1 MAVVQNKQV
10 RGFAVIWTGI
20 TMIVGIATF
29 FGIYLAY
36 DGDGDN
42 LFGENSVGL
51 PVIPTET
58 AQQVAQVVSTNT
70 DVPPP
75 TATNTLAPTNTE
87 TVEPTE
93 EIVEQADDVTSAQSV
108 DDTANDDDT
117 DTNGREVAQA
127 STPESE
133 PTIAPTPLPVSDRSF
148 QLAIQVQ
155 PVIDGNPDVQRVWMD
170 SVRGLGLQWFKQQI
184 RWNEIELEPGEYD
197 WGRLD
202 ISLNMASEYGF
213 NVLASIVAAP
223 EWARPEGMSPERE
236 GPPEDTADFTNFLT
250 ELLNRYPGQI
260 HAIEV
265 WNEQNL
271 DREWTSMLG
280 LSATNY
286 VSLLRDTYNMI
297 QEVSP
302 GTIVISGALS
312 PTGLD
317 DGIGAIDDFRYMQL
331 MIDAGLLD
339 VTDCVGAH
347 HNGYNI
353 GPLVPYDNVP
363 NDPTAGFRGP
373 FDNPHHSWSFRST
386 LDGYISRIRNAG
398 SDTKLCIT
406 EFGWAVTEDLSGT
419 PRGFEFADDNTLE
432 EQATFF
438 VDALESMSSGDDVWL
453 AFIWNLNYG
462 PQAGWDPTNDNVPYS
477 LIGPDNTFR
486 PAYDAIRDWAAANQQ

>member
-1 MAVVQNKQV
+1 MATRTQARQTRNQV
-10 RGFAVIWTGI
+10 RGFVLIWTFI
-20 TMIVGIATF
+20 TLAMGMATF
-29 FGIYLAY
+29 LAIYFAY
-36 DGDGDN
+36 QPQIELSAPSVAN
-42 LFGENSVGL
+42 NSNNTGSSVVVIESQTPL
-51 PVIPTET
+51 PATET
-58 AQQVAQVVSTNT
+58 PLPLPTSTPMAEPTTEDVVAVAQAATEI
-70 DVPPP
+70 PP
-75 TATNTLAPTNTE
+75 TAEP
-87 TVEPTE
+87 EPTFVPPDE
-93 EIVEQADDVTSAQSV
+93 DETFRVGIQ
-108 DDTANDDDT
+108 
-117 DTNGREVAQA
+117 
-127 STPESE
+127 
-133 PTIAPTPLPVSDRSF
+133 
-148 QLAIQVQ
+148 IQV
-155 PVIDGNPDVQRVWMD
+155 PPDLNPDVMNGWYRSAQQMNVNWAKIQ
-170 SVRGLGLQWFKQQI
+170 VRWEF
-184 RWNEIELEPGEYD
+184 IEEVQGEYNWDSLDLAMAGARFFGVRPMLSIVTAPD
-197 WGRLD
+197 WTRETGRESG
-202 ISLNMASEYGF
+202 ISLD
-213 NVLASIVAAP
+213 
-223 EWARPEGMSPERE
+223 RH
-236 GPPEDTADFTNFLT
+236 GPPSNNADYVNFVRAIL
-250 ELLNRYPGQI
+250 ERYPG
-260 HAIEV
+260 EV
-265 WNEQNL
+265 YAAEIWNEQNL

-286 VSLLRDTYNMI
+286 VSLLRDTYNMV

>member
-1 MAVVQNKQV
+1 MTTRTQARQTRNQV
-10 RGFAVIWTGI
+10 RGFVLIWTFI
-20 TMIVGIATF
+20 TLAMGMATF
-29 FGIYLAY
+29 LAIYFAY
-36 DGDGDN
+36 QPQIELSAPSVAN
-42 LFGENSVGL
+42 NSNNTGGSVVVIESQTPL
-51 PVIPTET
+51 PATET
-58 AQQVAQVVSTNT
+58 PLPLPTSTPMVAPTTEEVVAVAQAATEI
-70 DVPPP
+70 PP
-75 TATNTLAPTNTE
+75 TAEP
-87 TVEPTE
+87 EPTFVPPDE
-93 EIVEQADDVTSAQSV
+93 DETFRVGIQ
-108 DDTANDDDT
+108 
-117 DTNGREVAQA
+117 
-127 STPESE
+127 
-133 PTIAPTPLPVSDRSF
+133 
-148 QLAIQVQ
+148 IQV
-155 PVIDGNPDVQRVWMD
+155 PPDLNPDVMNGWYRSAQQMNVNWAKIQ
-170 SVRGLGLQWFKQQI
+170 VRWEF
-184 RWNEIELEPGEYD
+184 IEEVQGEYNWDSLDLAMAGARFFGVRPMLSIVTAPD
-197 WGRLD
+197 WTRETGREAG
-202 ISLNMASEYGF
+202 ISLD
-213 NVLASIVAAP
+213 
-223 EWARPEGMSPERE
+223 RH
-236 GPPEDTADFTNFLT
+236 GPPSNNADYVNFVRAIL
-250 ELLNRYPGQI
+250 ERYPG
-260 HAIEV
+260 EV
-265 WNEQNL
+265 YAAEIWNEQNL

-286 VSLLRDTYNMI
+286 VSLLRDTYNMV